1 MVVSAAFRSRSA
13 SNARLVLPCVSGEE
27 FTRTLMMQSNCS
39 KGIFQNVKPCRI
51 QAKRGAA
58 RPQFQNAPPR
68 NSRAAPSSTRVH
80 AEALAIETQ
89 TELAGFQPGAWI
101 KGLLF
106 RSPQRDFGRW
116 FAYNDRQR
124 ITL

>member
-1 MVVSAAFRSRSA
+1 
-13 SNARLVLPCVSGEE
+13 
-27 FTRTLMMQSNCS
+27 MMQSNCS
-39 KGIFQNVKPCRI
+39 KGISQNAKPGWI
-51 QAKRGAA
+51 QAKPGGA
-58 RPQFQNAPPR
+58 RPQFRNAPPR
-68 NSRAAPSSTRVH
+68 NGPTGPFSTRVH

-106 RSPQRDFGRW
+106 RWPRRDFGRW

-124 ITL
+124 ITLIRKAVSG